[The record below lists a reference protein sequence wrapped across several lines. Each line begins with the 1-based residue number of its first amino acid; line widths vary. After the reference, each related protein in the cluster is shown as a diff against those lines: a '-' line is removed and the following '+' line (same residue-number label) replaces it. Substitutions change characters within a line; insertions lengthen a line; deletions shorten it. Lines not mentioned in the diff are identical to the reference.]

1 MSFFLQLNI
10 KEDILKNV
18 GNQTVECAVTSI
30 VWKKKNNTSEVNG
43 FGQLFGYRHSSKYL
57 LLCSTEERNFFFLNR
72 IFILG
77 LNIPLKVFHS

>member
-18 GNQTVECAVTSI
+18 GNQTVECRSDFHSMEE
-30 VWKKKNNTSEVNG
+30 KKNTSEVNG

-57 LLCSTEERNFFFLNR
+57 LLCSTEERNFFFFKQN
-72 IFILG
+72 FYFWV
-77 LNIPLKVFHS
+77 KYTFKSVS